1 MRLFLAIELPDAI
14 RRGLADI
21 SSRLRT
27 APDLS
32 GCSWV
37 RTENLHVTLKFF
49 GEVPEATLPAICES
63 LNQVRLDGSI
73 RLKASRME
81 LLPPHGPVRV
91 IAAGLEGDRW
101 RLEELHGQIEKRCA
115 DVGFP
120 PEARKFRPH
129 VTLARA
135 RRPLS
140 PGVRGEIEER
150 TAELLPLEELVVND
164 FVLME
169 SRLKPDAAQY
179 IPLARFKLDR
189 EQQS

>member
-1 MRLFLAIELPDAI
+1 MRLFLAIDLPDAV
-14 RRGLADI
+14 RKALG
-21 SSRLRT
+21 
-27 APDLS
+27 DLS
-32 GCSWV
+32 ARLKDDADLTGCSWV
-37 RTENLHVTLKFF
+37 RADNLHITLKFF
-49 GEVPEATLPAICES
+49 GEVPEATMPAICQS
-63 LNQVRLDGSI
+63 LNQVRLDASI

-135 RRPLS
+135 RRPL
-140 PGVRGEIEER
+140 PPRTRHEIEQR
-150 TAELLPLEELVVND
+150 TEGLLPSQELIVSE

-169 SRLKPDAAQY
+169 SRLKTDAAQY